1 MRQGLEIVAFATA
14 LGMIAMTASPS
25 DAAPKAKA
33 LSGVW
38 GGDRMILTM
47 GPKGGQIDMDCA
59 SGTISSKIM
68 LDAKG
73 RFVARGTFEEYSPG
87 PVRAEDFAA
96 QGKPVAYRG
105 QVIGNTLKL
114 AITRPGSATTR
125 NYTLRQGEKPRLVRC
140 L

>member
-1 MRQGLEIVAFATA
+1 MQRVFKVGLFATILA
-14 LGMIAMTASPS
+14 MIAMTASPS
-25 DAAPKAKA
+25 DAATKAKT

-47 GPKGGQIDMDCA
+47 RPKSGEIDMDCA
-59 SGTISSKIM
+59 SGTISSKII

-73 RFVARGTFEEYSPG
+73 RFVVRGTFEQHFPG

-96 QGKPVAYRG
+96 RGKPVAYSG
-105 QVIGNTLKL
+105 QVVGNTLKL
-114 AITRPGSATTR
+114 AITRPGSAETQ
-125 NYTLRQGEKPRLVRC
+125 NYTLRQGEKPKLVRC